1 MKAKA
6 DKSVGSIV
14 CNLQESLS
22 DRLRDWVIDVN
33 KVGFPVDGDDEI
45 DDDFTNLFTSEL
57 IWLTYERIWSSIR
70 SVAEFGY
77 KPMILIAAD
86 DTDPDVPIAMI
97 EFYTEKKF
105 RSGYVFEVDNE
116 VPFTEDEL
124 EALAKPLNNLS
135 DKLVDAINNFQ
146 EHEDVDNAIELYCYF
161 DPVRKLIRSLIALRL
176 IVGIVPT
183 KEGKLKFSVH
193 TVASIKEK

>member
-6 DKSVGSIV
+6 DKTIGSIIYT
-14 CNLQESLS
+14 LQESLS
-22 DRLRDWVIDVN
+22 DRLRNWVIDVN
-33 KVGFPVDGDDEI
+33 KVGFPVDEDDEI

-57 IWLTYERIWSSIR
+57 IWLTYERIWSAIR
-70 SVAEFGY
+70 DVAAFGY
-77 KPMILIAAD
+77 KPMILIASD
-86 DTDPDVPIAMI
+86 DTDVDTPIALI

-105 RSGYVFEVDNE
+105 RSVYVFEVGNE

-124 EALAKPLNNLS
+124 ETLAKPLNGLS
-135 DKLVDAINNFQ
+135 DKLVDAINKFQ
-146 EHEDVDNAIELYCYF
+146 EREDVDSAIELYCYF
-161 DPVRKLIRSLIALRL
+161 DIVRKFIRSLIALRL

-193 TVASIKEK
+193 TVSSIKEK